1 MGRLVGWLGLALAW
15 LGWIHFVSQVNSLQ
29 VLNDSLF
36 CRSLHSSEHSNYREG
51 WQVKPNGSKSQ
62 KFSGQL
68 ECKLLH
74 KMCQTLPTQNTCQT
88 ASEQTQKLQSK
99 SVTAKR
105 KQDREK
111 PKKRQRNYQK
121 KKNTKKAMKNSEES
135 CPGGRQD
142 SMGRELGWV
151 PLHLPVRALPL
162 VLAQVTKPGA
172 RPNGSCP
179 ATECLP
185 STIELWENE
194 TITVLYSEA

>member
-1 MGRLVGWLGLALAW
+1 MLAKANRNFSNSNKNLKQPSRVDGQAGWVAWLW

-88 ASEQTQKLQSK
+88 ASEQIQKLQSK

-111 PKKRQRNYQK
+111 PKKKTEKLPK
-121 KKNTKKAMKNSEES
+121 KKHQES
-135 CPGGRQD
+135 HEKFRGKLSRWATGFN
-142 SMGRELGWV
+142 
-151 PLHLPVRALPL
+151 
-162 VLAQVTKPGA
+162 GA
-172 RPNGSCP
+172 RTGLGATSFASASASFGPRSGDKTRCP
-179 ATECLP
+179 AKWILP
-185 STIELWENE
+185 GN
-194 TITVLYSEA
+194 

>member
-121 KKNTKKAMKNSEES
+121 KKIPRKPWKIQRKVVQVGDRIQWGENWAGCHFICQCERFLWSSLRWQNQVPGQMDPARQLNAFRAQSS
-135 CPGGRQD
+135 CGKRK
-142 SMGRELGWV
+142 L
-151 PLHLPVRALPL
+151 
-162 VLAQVTKPGA
+162 
-172 RPNGSCP
+172 
-179 ATECLP
+179 
-185 STIELWENE
+185 
-194 TITVLYSEA
+194 